1 MIILEGGRDMAM
13 RIFISGPVSDV
24 VARSGYEACRVGFAN
39 AERALR
45 TRYPEAV
52 VQNPMD
58 LCGKD
63 WGWLRCMVKC
73 IGALRTCDMMVQ
85 LQGWEESR
93 GARMEF
99 WIGKHL
105 GLRMLE
111 YSNGVIYG

>member
-1 MIILEGGRDMAM
+1 MAM

-24 VARSGYEACRVGFAN
+24 VARSSYEACRVGFAN

-45 TRYPEAV
+45 IRYPDAV
-52 VQNPMD
+52 VLNPMD

-73 IGALRTCDMMVQ
+73 IGALHTCDTMVQ
-85 LQGWEESR
+85 LNGWEDSR
-93 GARMEF
+93 GARVEF
-99 WIGKHL
+99 LMGKHL

-111 YSNGVIYG
+111 YNNGIIYG